1 MAAITSGIFAGAMLS
16 SVIATG
22 AGVAGA
28 AAGAATAITS
38 AVKKPKSASA
48 PVYDAEAEKRKAEEA
63 ASAQNKKRVL
73 EQTQTVNTSALGNTG
88 KVTTGKTVL
97 GG

>member
-1 MAAITSGIFAGAMLS
+1 MGDVVKFLFMPVGLGGM
-16 SVIATG
+16 
-22 AGVAGA
+22 GVDF
-28 AAGAATAITS
+28 T
-38 AVKKPKSASA
+38 KKDKPKQQAA
-48 PVYDAEAEKRKAEEA
+48 PVYDAEAEKKKAEDA
-63 ASAQNKKRVL
+63 ASEEVKKKRL

>member
-1 MAAITSGIFAGAMLS
+1 MGDVGKFLFMPVGLGGM
-16 SVIATG
+16 
-22 AGVAGA
+22 GVDFTKSRPLEFYQG
-28 AAGAATAITS
+28 
-38 AVKKPKSASA
+38 PKEKAA
-48 PVYDAEAEKRKAEEA
+48 PVYDADAEKRKAEEA
-63 ASAQNKKRVL
+63 ASEQVKKKRL

>member
-1 MAAITSGIFAGAMLS
+1 MGDAIKFFFSLPGLGGLGVDLTKSRPLEAW
-16 SVIATG
+16 TG
-22 AGVAGA
+22 
-28 AAGAATAITS
+28 
-38 AVKKPKSASA
+38 PKDEEA
-48 PVYDAEAEKRKAEEA
+48 PVYDANAEKAKAEKA
-63 ASAQNKKRVL
+63 ASEQVKKKRL

>member
-1 MAAITSGIFAGAMLS
+1 MGDVGKFLFMPVGLGGM
-16 SVIATG
+16 
-22 AGVAGA
+22 GVDFTKSRPLEFWQG
-28 AAGAATAITS
+28 
-38 AVKKPKSASA
+38 KKDKAA
-48 PVYDAEAEKRKAEEA
+48 PVYDADAEKAKAEEA
-63 ASAQNKKRVL
+63 ASEQVKKKRL

>member
-1 MAAITSGIFAGAMLS
+1 MGDVAKFLFMPVGLGGLGIDVTKSRPLEFWQG
-16 SVIATG
+16 
-22 AGVAGA
+22 
-28 AAGAATAITS
+28 
-38 AVKKPKSASA
+38 KKEKAA
-48 PVYDAEAEKRKAEEA
+48 PVYDAEVEKAKAQEA

-88 KVTTGKTVL
+88 KVNTGKTVL